1 MNTDVEEAER
11 LAIRAKPKPVRRFN
25 RKALIAVVGAT
36 GLFILSAAAIAFR
49 DDDGGNNGTAPELY
63 KTNRNN
69 LPDQITAMPADY
81 SEVKP
86 KLGPPLPGDLGP
98 AFLGQPSS
106 VETPRDNPFRYQGAP
121 TQMVTQ
127 PAPVDAALGSSLF
140 FVRNSDQGTPQAPR
154 SVAQAFTPSLDQF
167 NALPLAVPSQPGNQP
182 QGAGDPNRQ
191 DRKEAF
197 ISRDVDTEIYNP
209 NRLQTPIS
217 PYQVMAGTI
226 IPASLV
232 TGLNSDLPGQ
242 VIAQVTQNV
251 YDTTSGQH
259 LLIPQGSRLIGQ
271 YDSVIAFGQSRALVT
286 WRRIIRPDG
295 TSLILENLP
304 GTDLSGFSG
313 LKDRVDNHT
322 LRLFGAAILSTVLSV
337 GSELG
342 RDSNEDDIIEAIR
355 DGGQRTF
362 NQAGQRIVNRQLNV
376 QPTIKVRPGWRLNVI
391 VNKDLVLQ
399 PYEG

>member
-1 MNTDVEEAER
+1 MNTAVDEADR

-25 RKALIAVVGAT
+25 RKALIGLVGAT

-49 DDDGGNNGTAPELY
+49 DDSGANSGQSPELY

-98 AFLGQPSS
+98 AFLGKPSS
-106 VETPRDNPFRYQGAP
+106 VDTPQDNPFRYQGAP
-121 TQMVTQ
+121 VQPVVQ
-127 PAPVDAALGSSLF
+127 PAPVEAALGSSLF
-140 FVRNSDQGTPQAPR
+140 FVQNGEQGAPQAAR
-154 SVAQAFTPSLDQF
+154 TVAQAFTPSLNQF
-167 NALPLAVPSQPGNQP
+167 NALPIAQQLQPNGQGQNAV
-182 QGAGDPNRQ
+182 DPNRQ

-197 ISRDVDTEIYNP
+197 LSRDVDTEIYNP
-209 NRLQTPIS
+209 NRLQTPVS

-226 IPASLV
+226 IPANLV

-251 YDTTSGQH
+251 YDTTTGQH
-259 LLIPQGSRLIGQ
+259 LLIPQGTRLIGQ

-295 TSLILENLP
+295 TSLVLENLP
-304 GTDLSGFSG
+304 GTDLSGFAG

-322 LRLFGAAILSTVLSV
+322 ARLFGAALLSTVLSV

-376 QPTIKVRPGWRLNVI
+376 QPTIRVRPGWRFNVI
-391 VNKDLVLQ
+391 VNKDLVLN